1 MKIMKLKLF
10 IVALFCSVLGWGQVT
25 EGFEGKLNGE
35 LRVPATKIT
44 RVDTIKANEGELTA
58 FGWHLLETKRFGQA
72 IQYLSRARMLYPNDL
87 VAISSLA
94 HGFLFNN
101 EYEKAI
107 ALYQEFIVKKPNE
120 QVSQKDIIKND
131 FAYFQ
136 KSGFNKILIG
146 KAKKD
151 LDL

>member
-1 MKIMKLKLF
+1 M
-10 IVALFCSVLGWGQVT
+10 
-25 EGFEGKLNGE
+25 
-35 LRVPATKIT
+35 PATKIT

-107 ALYQEFIVKKPNE
+107 ALYQEFLAKKPNE
-120 QVSQKDIIKND
+120 QVSQKTLIKNNFD
-131 FAYFQ
+131 YF
-136 KSGFNKILIG
+136 L
-146 KAKKD
+146 KAGLSKTVIAKVTKD
-151 LDL
+151 LQL

>member
-1 MKIMKLKLF
+1 
-10 IVALFCSVLGWGQVT
+10 
-25 EGFEGKLNGE
+25 
-35 LRVPATKIT
+35 
-44 RVDTIKANEGELTA
+44 
-58 FGWHLLETKRFGQA
+58 
-72 IQYLSRARMLYPNDL
+72 MLYPNDL

-107 ALYQEFIVKKPNE
+107 ALYQEFLAKKPNE
-120 QVSQKDIIKND
+120 QVSQKDILKND
-131 FAYFQ
+131 FAFFQ
-136 KSGFNKILIG
+136 KAGFNKILIG